1 MFLDVDDAGCADRGT
16 DKKGCSRYPPR
27 SAADRSGHLR
37 QISPDTCGRCRNT
50 SAADPGEGA
59 APPGRGLPDCR
70 SRGLFDYRTVVF
82 AATTGLFLLL
92 VTHTFEGDFGE
103 HFEKKF
109 SGNEAN
115 LGFLHH

>member
-1 MFLDVDDAGCADRGT
+1 MTQVVRIGELI
-16 DKKGCSRYPPR
+16 KKG
-27 SAADRSGHLR
+27 AADTLR
-37 QISPDTCGRCRNT
+37 DLQQIGRDTCGRYLRTPAADVGTHLPQIPERGQHLPEEGCRN
-50 SAADPGEGA
+50 
-59 APPGRGLPDCR
+59 
-70 SRGLFDYRTVVF
+70 RGLFDYRTVVF

>member
-1 MFLDVDDAGCADRGT
+1 MTRVARIGELI
-16 DKKGCSRYPPR
+16 KKG
-27 SAADRSGHLR
+27 AADTLR
-37 QISPDTCGRCRNT
+37 DLQQIGRDTCGRYLRT
-50 SAADPGEGA
+50 PAADVGTHLPQIPERGA

-70 SRGLFDYRTVVF
+70 NRGLFDYRTVVF